1 MKKIILFL
9 FAVIFALC
17 SCYNKN
23 DKHAYLITIDAP
35 VTYNVMGIRQTLDAK
50 YKCEDLGII
59 KDSVSLLVN
68 NLISRENRNTQML
81 LDLYYELK
89 NKKYKDDI
97 ERMTVLPQK
106 VAFKSQIGKSVILI
120 VVSETLVSE
129 PSMDDLIRLY
139 KEKNPEIESYY
150 IYDGSSTLA
159 EIEIEEEYTY

>member
-9 FAVIFALC
+9 FVVIFTLC

-35 VTYNVMGIRQTLDAK
+35 VTYSVMGIPQTLDAK

-68 NLISRENRNTQML
+68 NLISRENRHTQML

-97 ERMTVLPQK
+97 ERMIAQSEK

-129 PSMDDLIRLY
+129 SSMDDLIRLY

-150 IYDGSSTLA
+150 IYDGSLILS
-159 EIEIEEEYTY
+159 EIEEEYKD